1 MPLTIGNLL
10 GPYEII
16 EPIGAGGMGEV
27 YKARDTRLDR
37 IVAIKISNERFTE
50 RFELE
55 ARAVAALNH
64 PNICTLHD
72 VGPNYLVMEYIEGES
87 PKGPM
92 PLDEALRI
100 ARQIADALEAAHER
114 GITHRDLKPANVK
127 IKPDGTVK
135 VLDFGLAKLA
145 ATTSGSGER
154 SPTFTIGMTEAGMI
168 LGTASYMAPEQARGK
183 ATDKRADIFA
193 FGVVLHE
200 MITGKRLFGGEDA
213 GEMLA
218 KVIRDEPD
226 LSDAPSSVQRLLA
239 ECLQKDPRKR
249 LRDIGDVWRLLDG
262 APAADGASAVVNGAP
277 GPGESRRD
285 KWLWPGL
292 AALLL
297 VSTGALAFVHFRE
310 KQPVL
315 APMRFEILPPPK
327 TSLDTFA
334 LSPDGRKLVID
345 ARGADGRSS
354 LWIRPMDSL
363 QARELPGTEGA
374 TPDPAWSPDSQ
385 YIAFASGGSLKKI
398 DIAGGP
404 PQTLAPVVYPA
415 AGISWSRQ
423 DVILFGSKGVI
434 NRVAAS
440 GGETAPLTVL
450 NSQRGE
456 VAQILP
462 SFLPDGKHFL
472 YYEVVAAKDSSGVFL
487 GSLDAKPAE
496 QGQKLLIASPAA
508 AKYVASSAGGAGRG
522 AGSLF
527 FLRGEALMTEPFDA
541 GRLELTGRAVQL
553 ADRVSTNTFGGLFSI
568 SNNGLLAY
576 AATGGDKRQLTW
588 FDREGKVLGHAGEP
602 TGRDELELSPDG
614 TRMAEGRVDERGTW
628 GVWMLDLARGVN
640 TRLSFEAG
648 GGSAIW
654 SPDGSQIVY
663 APAGGQS
670 TDLYRKPANG
680 AGQGEVILHSDG
692 IKTPDD
698 WSRDGRFII
707 YMQRE
712 KNASTDLWV
721 LPLQGDRKPVPYLVT
736 PFNEGQAKFSPDGR
750 WVVYTSNESGV
761 KEVYVQPFPVS
772 SGGKWAVSNGGGSQP
787 RWSRDGKEL
796 FYFAPDSTLMDVGV
810 TTTVGTFQPGVPK
823 PLFRAAILGGTGGGP
838 GVAWRW
844 DISPDGKRFLMDTSL
859 EEAMAVPVT
868 VVLNWQSTIK

>member
-10 GPYEII
+10 GPYEIL

-50 RFELE
+50 RFEQE

-100 ARQIADALEAAHER
+100 GRQIADALEAAHEK

-127 IKPDGTVK
+127 VKPDGTVK

-145 ATTSGSGER
+145 AVSSGSGER

-200 MITGKRLFGGEDA
+200 LITGKRLFGGEDA

-226 LSDAPSSVQRLLA
+226 LSDAPSSVQRLLS

-249 LRDIGDVWRLLDG
+249 LRDIGDVWRLLEG
-262 APAADGASAVVNGAP
+262 APAVAANSEP
-277 GPGESRRD
+277 TPPTR
-285 KWLWPGL
+285 KTTWLWPGV

-297 VSTGALAFVHFRE
+297 LSLGSLGFVHFRE
-310 KQPVL
+310 KPPVV
-315 APMRFEILPPPK
+315 APMRFEISPPAK
-327 TSLDTFA
+327 TTINTFV
-334 LSPDGRKLVID
+334 LSPDGRKLIID

-374 TPDPAWSPDSQ
+374 NPDPEWSPDSQ
-385 YIAFASGGSLKKI
+385 YVAFSSTGNLKKI

-404 PQTLAPVVYPA
+404 PQTLAPIAYPA

-440 GGETAPLTVL
+440 GGDSSPITVL

-462 SFLPDGKHFL
+462 FFLPDGKHFL
-472 YYEVVAAKDSSGVFL
+472 YYQVVPTAKDNSGVFL

-496 QGQKLLIASPAA
+496 QGQKRLIDSPAG
-508 AKYVASSAGGAGRG
+508 AKYVASSGGGP
-522 AGSLF
+522 GSLF
-527 FLRGEALMTEPFDA
+527 FLRGEALMTQPFDA
-541 GRLELTGRAVQL
+541 SRLELTGRAVQL
-553 ADRVSTNTFGGLFSI
+553 ADRVSTNTFGGLFSV

-588 FDREGKVLGHAGEP
+588 FDREGKILGHAGEP
-602 TGRDELELSPDG
+602 TGRDEMELSPDG
-614 TRMAEGRVDERGTW
+614 MRVVEGREDGKGTW
-628 GVWMLDLARGVN
+628 GVWMLDLERGVN

-654 SPDGSQIVY
+654 SPDGSEIIY

-670 TDLYRKPANG
+670 ADLYRKPANG
-680 AGQGEVILHSDG
+680 AGQGEVILHSEG
-692 IKTPDD
+692 VKTPDD
-698 WSRDGRFII
+698 WSRDGRFVI
-707 YMQRE
+707 YMQRN
-712 KNASTDLWV
+712 KAGTDLWV
-721 LPLQGDRKPVPYLVT
+721 LPLEGDRKPVPYLVT
-736 PFNEGQAKFSPDGR
+736 QFNEGQAKFSPDGH
-750 WVVYTSNESGV
+750 WVVYTSNESGT

-772 SGGKWAVSNGGGSQP
+772 SGGKWVVSNGGGSQP

-796 FYFAPDSTLMDVGV
+796 FYFSPDSMLMEVSV
-810 TTTVGTFQPGVPK
+810 TATGGTFQPGVPK

-844 DISPDGKRFLMDTSL
+844 DISQDGKRFLMDTAL
-859 EEAMAVPVT
+859 EEATAAPVT
-868 VVLNWQSTIK
+868 VVLNWQNAVK

>member
-1 MPLTIGNLL
+1 MSLSAGERL
-10 GPYEII
+10 GPYEIL

-37 IVAIKISNERFTE
+37 MVAIKISNERFTE

-72 VGPNYLVMEYIEGES
+72 VGPNYLVMEFIEGES

-114 GITHRDLKPANVK
+114 GITHRDLKPANIK

-168 LGTASYMAPEQARGK
+168 VGTASYMAPEQARGK

-226 LSDAPSSVQRLLA
+226 LSDAPPSVQRLLA

-262 APAADGASAVVNGAP
+262 VPAPDSAPAVAIGAAAAGGSP
-277 GPGESRRD
+277 RE

-297 VSTGALAFVHFRE
+297 LSTAALAFVHFRE
-310 KQPVL
+310 RPPVL
-315 APMRFEILPPPK
+315 VPMRFEIFPPPK
-327 TSLDTFA
+327 TTLNTFS
-334 LSPDGRKLVID
+334 LSPDGRKLVFN
-345 ARGADGRSS
+345 ARGTDGRST
-354 LWIRPMDSL
+354 LWIRLMDSL

-374 TPDPAWSPDSQ
+374 NPDPAWSPDSQ
-385 YIAFASGGSLKKI
+385 YVAFVSGGALKKI
-398 DIAGGP
+398 DIAGGS
-404 PQTLAPVVYPA
+404 PQTLAPTAQPA
-415 AGISWSRQ
+415 LGISWSLQ
-423 DVILFGSKGVI
+423 DVILYGSKGVI

-440 GGETAPLTVL
+440 GGETSPITVL
-450 NSQRGE
+450 NTQRDE
-456 VAQILP
+456 VAHILP
-462 SFLPDGKHFL
+462 VFLPDGKHFL
-472 YYEVVAAKDSSGVFL
+472 YYKVVAGKDGSGVYV
-487 GSLDAKPAE
+487 GSLDVKPAE
-496 QGQKLLIASPAA
+496 EGQKRLIASEAA
-508 AKYVASSAGGAGRG
+508 AKYVASSGGGP
-522 AGSLF
+522 GSLF
-527 FLRGEALMTEPFDA
+527 FLRGEALMTQPFDA
-541 GRLELTGRAVQL
+541 SRLELTGRSVQM
-553 ADRVSTNTFGGLFSI
+553 ADRVSTNSFGALFSV

-588 FDREGKVLGHAGEP
+588 YDREGKVLGHVGEL
-602 TGRDELELSPDG
+602 TGRDELALSPDG
-614 TRMAEGRVDERGTW
+614 TRVAEGRVDDRGTW

-648 GGSAIW
+648 GGSATW
-654 SPDGSQIVY
+654 SPDGTQIVF
-663 APAGGQS
+663 APGGGAS
-670 TDLYRKPANG
+670 AELYRKPANG

-707 YMQRE
+707 FAQQG
-712 KNASTDLWV
+712 KNTGSDLWV
-721 LPLQGDRKPVPYLVT
+721 LPLEGDRKPVPYLVT
-736 PFNEGQAKFSPDGR
+736 PFNEAQAQFSPDGR
-750 WVVYTSNESGV
+750 WVVYTSNESGT

-772 SGGKWAVSNGGGSQP
+772 TGGKWVVSNGGGSQP

-796 FYFAPDSTLMDVGV
+796 LYFAPDSMLMDVSV
-810 TTTVGTFQPGVPK
+810 TTTGGTFQPSAPK
-823 PLFRAAILGGTGGGP
+823 PLFRAAILGGTGAGP
-838 GVAWRW
+838 GMAWRW
-844 DISPDGKRFLMDTSL
+844 DITPDGKRFLIDTAL
-859 EEAMAVPVT
+859 EEVTASPVT
-868 VVLNWQSTIK
+868 VVLNWQSALK

>member
-1 MPLTIGNLL
+1 
-10 GPYEII
+10 
-16 EPIGAGGMGEV
+16 MGEV

-50 RFELE
+50 RFEQE

-87 PKGPM
+87 PQGPM

-100 ARQIADALEAAHER
+100 ARQIADALEAAHEK
-114 GITHRDLKPANVK
+114 GITHRDLKPANIK

-145 ATTSGSGER
+145 AVSSGSGER

-200 MITGKRLFGGEDA
+200 LITGKRLFGGEDA

-226 LSDAPSSVQRLLA
+226 LSDAPHSVQRLLS

-262 APAADGASAVVNGAP
+262 VSAANFTAKTASATEAKRSGV
-277 GPGESRRD
+277 E
-285 KWLWPGL
+285 KWLWPAVAGV
-292 AALLL
+292 LLL
-297 VSTGALAFVHFRE
+297 STGALGFVHFRE
-310 KQPVL
+310 KPPV
-315 APMRFEILPPPK
+315 AAAMRFEILPPPK
-327 TSLDTFA
+327 TTLNSFA
-334 LSPDGRKLVID
+334 LSPDGRKMIIN
-345 ARGADGRSS
+345 ARGPDGRSS

-374 TPDPAWSPDSQ
+374 GPDPEWSPDSQ
-385 YIAFASGGSLKKI
+385 YVAFSSAGSLKKI

-404 PQTLAPVVYPA
+404 PQTLAPVVAPA

-423 DVILFGSKGVI
+423 DVILYGSKGVI

-440 GGETAPLTVL
+440 GGETYPVTVL
-450 NSQRGE
+450 NRQRVELAHGF
-456 VAQILP
+456 P
-462 SFLPDGKHFL
+462 FFLPDGKHFL
-472 YYEVVAAKDSSGVFL
+472 YYEVMSTKESTGVYI

-496 QGQKLLIASPAA
+496 QGQKLLIAGTAA
-508 AKYVASSAGGAGRG
+508 AKYVASTGGGLG
-522 AGSLF
+522 WLF
-527 FLRGEALMTEPFDA
+527 FLRGEALMTQPFDA

-553 ADRVSTNTFGGLFSI
+553 ADRANTDNAGGLFSV

-588 FDREGKVLGHAGEP
+588 YDREGKVLGHAGEP
-602 TGRDELELSPDG
+602 TGRDELALSPDG
-614 TRMAEGRVDERGTW
+614 TRVAEGRVDEHGTW
-628 GVWMLDLARGVN
+628 GVWMLDLERGVN
-640 TRLSFEAG
+640 TRLSFDAG
-648 GGSAIW
+648 GGSATW
-654 SPDGSQIVY
+654 SPDGTQIVY
-663 APAGGQS
+663 APGGGLS
-670 TDLYRKPANG
+670 ADLYRKPANG
-680 AGQGEVILHSDG
+680 AGQGDVLLHSEA

-712 KNASTDLWV
+712 KNAGTSLWV

-736 PFNEGQAKFSPDGR
+736 QFNEGQAQFSPDGH
-750 WVVYTSNESGV
+750 WVVYTSNESGT
-761 KEVYVQPFPVS
+761 KEVYVQPFPVP
-772 SGGKWAVSNGGGSQP
+772 SGGKWVVSNGGGSQP

-796 FYFAPDSTLMDVGV
+796 FYFAPDRMLMQVSV
-810 TTTVGTFQPGVPK
+810 TATGGTFQPGVPK
-823 PLFRAAILGGTGGGP
+823 PLFRAAILGGTGAAP
-838 GVAWRW
+838 GMAWRW
-844 DISPDGKRFLMDTSL
+844 DISPDGKRFLMDTAL
-859 EEAMAVPVT
+859 EESTATPVT
-868 VVLNWQSTIK
+868 VVLNWQSAVK

>member
-1 MPLTIGNLL
+1 MTLSAGNLL
-10 GPYEII
+10 GPYEIL

-92 PLDEALRI
+92 SLDEALRI

-114 GITHRDLKPANVK
+114 GITHRDLKPANIK

-145 ATTSGSGER
+145 ATSSGSGER

-226 LSDAPSSVQRLLA
+226 LSDAPPSVHRLLV

-249 LRDIGDVWRLLDG
+249 LRDIGDVWRLLEG
-262 APAADGASAVVNGAP
+262 APAAVASGALEPAP
-277 GPGESRRD
+277 PR
-285 KWLWPGL
+285 KAQWLWP
-292 AALLL
+292 AAAAVLLL
-297 VSTGALAFVHFRE
+297 STGALAFVHFRE
-310 KQPVL
+310 KPPV
-315 APMRFEILPPPK
+315 AVPVRFEILPPPK
-327 TSLDTFA
+327 TTLNTFSI
-334 LSPDGRKLVID
+334 SPDGRKLVFD
-345 ARGADGRSS
+345 ARGADGRNS
-354 LWIRPMDSL
+354 LWLRQMDSL
-363 QARELPGTEGA
+363 QLRELPGTEGVNLGA
-374 TPDPAWSPDSQ
+374 AWSPDSQ
-385 YIAFASGGSLKKI
+385 SVAFMAAGNLKKL
-398 DIAGGP
+398 DIAGGS
-404 PQTLAPVVYPA
+404 PQNLATYTNPA

-423 DVILFGSKGVI
+423 DVILFGSAGVI
-434 NRVAAS
+434 NRVSAS
-440 GGETAPLTVL
+440 GGEASPVTAVD
-450 NSQRGE
+450 SKQGD
-456 VAQILP
+456 VAQIYP
-462 SFLPDGKHFL
+462 FFLPDGKDFL
-472 YYEVVAAKDSSGVFL
+472 YYRVMSSKDSSGVYT

-496 QGQKLLIASPAA
+496 QGQKRLFVSGAGAV
-508 AKYVASSAGGAGRG
+508 YVAPSAGSGASGG
-522 AGSLF
+522 YLF
-527 FLRGEALMTEPFDA
+527 FLRGEALMAQPFDV
-541 GRLELTGRAVQL
+541 GRLELTGRAVQV

-568 SNNGLLAY
+568 SSNGVLAH
-576 AATGGDKRQLTW
+576 AATGGEKRQLTW
-588 FDREGKVLGHAGEP
+588 YDREGKVVGHTGESA
-602 TGRDELELSPDG
+602 TRDELELSPDG
-614 TRMAEGRVDERGTW
+614 TQVAEGRMDDRGTW
-628 GVWMLDLARGVN
+628 VVWMLDLARGTN

-648 GGSAIW
+648 GGSATW
-654 SPDGSQIVY
+654 SPDGTQIVS
-663 APAGGQS
+663 APGGGQS
-670 TDLYRKPANG
+670 ADLYRKPANG
-680 AGQGEVILHSDG
+680 AGQGEVLFHSDE

-707 YMQRE
+707 FMQRE
-712 KNASTDLWV
+712 KNAGTDLWV
-721 LPLQGDRKPVPYLVT
+721 LPMEGDRKPVPYMMT
-736 PFNEGQAKFSPDGR
+736 PFNEAQAKFSPDGH
-750 WVVYTSNESGV
+750 WVVYTSNESG
-761 KEVYVQPFPVS
+761 KREVYVQPFPVAT
-772 SGGKWAVSNGGGSQP
+772 GGKWPVSNGGGSQP

-796 FYFAPDSTLMDVGV
+796 FYFAPDSTLMAVSV
-810 TTTVGTFQPGVPK
+810 TTTGGTFQPGVPK
-823 PLFRAAILGGTGGGP
+823 ALFRAPILGGAGGGA
-838 GVAWRW
+838 GGAWRW
-844 DISPDGKRFLMDTSL
+844 DISPDGKRFLINTALD
-859 EEAMAVPVT
+859 EATASPVT
-868 VVLNWQSTIK
+868 IVLNWQSAVK

>member
-1 MPLTIGNLL
+1 MALTIGNLL
-10 GPYEII
+10 GPYEIL

-50 RFELE
+50 RFEQE

-72 VGPNYLVMEYIEGES
+72 VGPNYLVMEYIEGDS
-87 PKGPM
+87 PQGPM

-114 GITHRDLKPANVK
+114 GITHRDLKPANIK
-127 IKPDGTVK
+127 IKPDGSVK

-200 MITGKRLFGGEDA
+200 LITGKRLFGGEDA

-226 LSDAPSSVQRLLA
+226 LSDAPSSVQRLLS

-262 APAADGASAVVNGAP
+262 DSAARFIAPASAIEAKRAG
-277 GPGESRRD
+277 GE
-285 KWLWPGL
+285 KWLWPAL
-292 AALLL
+292 AAVLLL
-297 VSTGALAFVHFRE
+297 GLGWLSLVHFRE
-310 KQPVL
+310 KPPATAPV
-315 APMRFEILPPPK
+315 RFEIPPPPK
-327 TSLDTFA
+327 TTISTFA
-334 LSPDGRKLVID
+334 LSPDGRKLIFD

-374 TPDPAWSPDSQ
+374 TPDPEWSPDSQ
-385 YIAFASGGSLKKI
+385 YVAFSSGGNLKKI
-398 DIAGGP
+398 DITGGP
-404 PQTLAPVVYPA
+404 PQTLAPIAFPA

-440 GGETAPLTVL
+440 GGDSSPLTSL
-450 NSQRGE
+450 NSKRGE

-462 SFLPDGKHFL
+462 FFLPDGKHFL
-472 YYEVVAAKDSSGVFL
+472 YYEVAAEKDDSGIFI
-487 GSLDAKPAE
+487 GSVDAKPAE
-496 QGQKLLIASPAA
+496 QGQQRFIASPAA
-508 AKYVASSAGGAGRG
+508 AKYVASSGGGP
-522 AGSLF
+522 GSLF
-527 FLRGEALMTEPFDA
+527 FLRGEALMTQPFDV
-541 GRLELTGRAVQL
+541 GHLKLTGRAIQL
-553 ADRVSTNTFGGLFSI
+553 ADRVSTNTFGGLFSV

-588 FDREGKVLGHAGEP
+588 FDREGKILGRAGEP
-602 TGRDELELSPDG
+602 MARDELELSPDG
-614 TRMAEGRVDERGTW
+614 ARVAEGRADERGTW
-628 GVWMLDLARGVN
+628 GVWMLDLERGVN
-640 TRLSFEAG
+640 TRLSFDAG

-654 SPDGSQIVY
+654 SPDGSEIIY
-663 APAGGQS
+663 APGGGQS
-670 TDLYRKPANG
+670 ADLYRKPANG
-680 AGQGEVILHSDG
+680 AGQGEVILHSEG

-698 WSRDGRFII
+698 WSRDGRFIM

-712 KNASTDLWV
+712 KNASTGLWV
-721 LPLQGDRKPVPYLVT
+721 LPLQGERKPTPYLVT
-736 PFNEGQAKFSPDGR
+736 AFNEGQAKFSPDGH
-750 WVVYTSNESGV
+750 WVAYTSNESGV

-772 SGGKWAVSNGGGSQP
+772 SGGKWVVSNGGGSQP
-787 RWSRDGKEL
+787 RWSRDGKEI
-796 FYFAPDSTLMDVGV
+796 FYFAPDSMLMEVSATSTG
-810 TTTVGTFQPGVPK
+810 GTFQPSVPK
-823 PLFRAAILGGTGGGP
+823 PLFRAVILGGTGGGP

-844 DISPDGKRFLMDTSL
+844 DISPDGKRFLMNTAL
-859 EEAMAVPVT
+859 EETTAAPVT
-868 VVLNWQSTIK
+868 VVLNWQSAAR

>member
-1 MPLTIGNLL
+1 MPLSIGNLL
-10 GPYEII
+10 GPYEIL

-100 ARQIADALEAAHER
+100 ARQIAEAREAAHER
-114 GITHRDLKPANVK
+114 GITHRDLKPANIK

-135 VLDFGLAKLA
+135 VLDFGLAKVA

-200 MITGKRLFGGEDA
+200 MITGHRLFGGEDA

-226 LSDAPSSVQRLLA
+226 LSDAPPSVQRLLT

-249 LRDIGDVWRLLDG
+249 LRDIGDVWRLLEG
-262 APAADGASAVVNGAP
+262 APAAVANGAP
-277 GPGESRRD
+277 TSPPQRQTQ
-285 KWLWPGL
+285 WLWPGV

-297 VSTGALAFVHFRE
+297 LSTGVLGFVHFQE
-310 KQPVL
+310 KPPAA

-327 TSLDTFA
+327 TTLNTFA
-334 LSPDGRKLVID
+334 LSPDGRKMIIN

-374 TPDPAWSPDSQ
+374 ITAPEWSPDSQ
-385 YIAFASGGSLKKI
+385 SVAFSSGGSLKKI

-404 PQTLAPVVYPA
+404 PQTLAPVVSPA

-423 DVILFGSKGVI
+423 DVILYGSKGVI

-440 GGETAPLTVL
+440 GGETSPVTVL
-450 NSQRGE
+450 NPQRE
-456 VAQILP
+456 ELAHALP
-462 SFLPDGKHFL
+462 FFLPDGKHFL
-472 YYEVVAAKDSSGVFL
+472 YYEVVSPRENNGVFL

-496 QGQKLLIASPAA
+496 QGQKRLIASPAA
-508 AKYVASSAGGAGRG
+508 AKYIASSGGGPG
-522 AGSLF
+522 WLF
-527 FLRGEALMTEPFDA
+527 FLLGEALMTQPFDA
-541 GRLELTGRAVQL
+541 GRLELTGRPVQL
-553 ADRVSTNTFGGLFSI
+553 ADRVSTNTYGGLYSV

-588 FDREGKVLGHAGEP
+588 FDREGKILGHAGEP
-602 TGRDELELSPDG
+602 TGRDELALSPDG
-614 TRMAEGRVDERGTW
+614 TRVAEGRTDERGTW
-628 GVWMLDLARGVN
+628 GVWMLDLERGVN
-640 TRLSFEAG
+640 TRLSFDAG
-648 GGSAIW
+648 GGSATW
-654 SPDGSQIVY
+654 SPDGSEIIY
-663 APAGGQS
+663 APSGGLS
-670 TDLYRKPANG
+670 ADLYRKPANG
-680 AGQGEVILHSDG
+680 AGQGEVILHSEG

-712 KNASTDLWV
+712 KNAGTGLWV
-721 LPLQGDRKPVPYLVT
+721 LPLQGDRKPTPYLVT
-736 PFNEGQAKFSPDGR
+736 AFNEAQAQFSPDGH
-750 WVVYTSNESGV
+750 WVVYTSNESGT

-772 SGGKWAVSNGGGSQP
+772 SGGKWVVSNGGGSQP

-796 FYFAPDSTLMDVGV
+796 FYFAPDSMLMEVSV
-810 TTTVGTFQPGVPK
+810 ATTGGTFQPGVPK
-823 PLFRAAILGGTGGGP
+823 PLFRAAILGGTGSAAST
-838 GVAWRW
+838 AWRW
-844 DISPDGKRFLMDTSL
+844 DISPDGKRFLMDTAL
-859 EEAMAVPVT
+859 EEATASPVT
-868 VVLNWQSTIK
+868 VVLNWQSAIK

>member
-114 GITHRDLKPANVK
+114 GITHRDLKPANIK

-135 VLDFGLAKLA
+135 VLDFGLAKVA
-145 ATTSGSGER
+145 ATTSGSNER

-226 LSDAPSSVQRLLA
+226 LSDAPHSVQRLLV

-249 LRDIGDVWRLLDG
+249 LRDIGDVWRLLEG
-262 APAADGASAVVNGAP
+262 APAEVASGAAALP
-277 GPGESRRD
+277 PPR
-285 KWLWPGL
+285 KTQWLWPAV
-292 AALLL
+292 AAVLLL
-297 VSTGALAFVHFRE
+297 STGALALVHFRE
-310 KQPVL
+310 KPPVA
-315 APMRFEILPPPK
+315 APMRFEILPPAK
-327 TSLDTFA
+327 TTINTFA
-334 LSPDGRKLVID
+334 LSPDGRKLILD

-354 LWIRPMDSL
+354 LWIRLMDSL

-374 TPDPAWSPDSQ
+374 TPDPEWSPDSQ
-385 YIAFASGGSLKKI
+385 YVAFSSGGNLKKI

-440 GGETAPLTVL
+440 GGDSSPITVL
-450 NSQRGE
+450 NAQRGE

-462 SFLPDGKHFL
+462 FFLPDGKHFL
-472 YYEVVAAKDSSGVFL
+472 YYEVVAVRDSSGVLL
-487 GSLDAKPAE
+487 GSLDAKPEE
-496 QGQKLLIASPAA
+496 QGQKRLIASPAA
-508 AKYVASSAGGAGRG
+508 AKYVASSAGGPGW
-522 AGSLF
+522 LF
-527 FLRGEALMTEPFDA
+527 FLRGEALMTQPFDA
-541 GRLELTGRAVQL
+541 GHLELTGRAVQL
-553 ADRVSTNTFGGLFSI
+553 ADRVSTNTFGGLFSV
-568 SNNGLLAY
+568 SNNGLLGY

-588 FDREGKVLGHAGEP
+588 FDREGKILGHAGEP
-602 TGRDELELSPDG
+602 TGRDELELSPDA
-614 TRMAEGRVDERGTW
+614 TRVVEGRADEKGTW
-628 GVWMLDLARGVN
+628 GVWMLDLERGVN

-654 SPDGSQIVY
+654 SPDGSEIVY
-663 APAGGQS
+663 APSGGQS
-670 TDLYRKPANG
+670 ADLYRKPANG
-680 AGQGEVILHSDG
+680 AGQGEVILHSEG
-692 IKTPDD
+692 VKTPDD

-707 YMQRE
+707 YMQRK
-712 KNASTDLWV
+712 KNAGTDLWV

-736 PFNEGQAKFSPDGR
+736 AFNEGQAKFSPDGH
-750 WVVYTSNESGV
+750 WVVYTSNESGT

-772 SGGKWAVSNGGGSQP
+772 SGGKWVVSNGGGSQP

-796 FYFAPDSTLMDVGV
+796 FYFAPDSTLMEVSV
-810 TTTVGTFQPGVPK
+810 TTTGATFQPGVPK

-844 DISPDGKRFLMDTSL
+844 DITGDGKRFLMDTSL
-859 EEAMAVPVT
+859 EEATAAPVT
-868 VVLNWQSTIK
+868 VVLNWQSAVK

>member
-1 MPLTIGNLL
+1 MPLSIGNLL
-10 GPYEII
+10 GPYEIL

-92 PLDEALRI
+92 PLEEALRI

-114 GITHRDLKPANVK
+114 GITHRDLKPANIK

-135 VLDFGLAKLA
+135 VLDFGLAKVA

-226 LSDAPSSVQRLLA
+226 LSDAPSSVQRLLS

-249 LRDIGDVWRLLDG
+249 LRDIGDVWRLLEG
-262 APAADGASAVVNGAP
+262 APAEVASGAAALP
-277 GPGESRRD
+277 PPRETQ
-285 KWLWPGL
+285 WLWPAV
-292 AALLL
+292 AAVLL
-297 VSTGALAFVHFRE
+297 VGIGVLSFVHFRE
-310 KQPVL
+310 KPPVV
-315 APMRFEILPPPK
+315 APMRFEILPTPK
-327 TSLDTFA
+327 TTLNTFA
-334 LSPDGRKLVID
+334 LSPDGRKMIIN

-363 QARELPGTEGA
+363 QARELPGTEGV
-374 TPDPAWSPDSQ
+374 SPDSGWSADSQ
-385 YIAFASGGSLKKI
+385 FVAFFSGGSLKKI

-404 PQTLAPVVYPA
+404 PQTLAPVVSPA

-440 GGETAPLTVL
+440 GGDSTPITVL

-456 VAQILP
+456 LAHALP
-462 SFLPDGKHFL
+462 FFLPDGKHFL
-472 YYEVVAAKDSSGVFL
+472 YYRRGLPDITGIYI

-496 QGQKLLIASPAA
+496 QSRERI
-508 AKYVASSAGGAGRG
+508 
-522 AGSLF
+522 
-527 FLRGEALMTEPFDA
+527 
-541 GRLELTGRAVQL
+541 LE
-553 ADRVSTNTFGGLFSI
+553 NTFGLIYFAEGNLFFVREGTLMAQPFDQGRLKLRGDPVPVAEHVGTAINSAMF
-568 SNNGLLAY
+568 SVSPTGVLAY
-576 AATGGDKRQLTW
+576 RSGVAGSAGSQATW
-588 FDREGKVLGHAGEP
+588 FDR
-602 TGRDELELSPDG
+602 
-614 TRMAEGRVDERGTW
+614 
-628 GVWMLDLARGVN
+628 
-640 TRLSFEAG
+640 
-648 GGSAIW
+648 
-654 SPDGSQIVY
+654 Q
-663 APAGGQS
+663 
-670 TDLYRKPANG
+670 
-680 AGQGEVILHSDG
+680 
-692 IKTPDD
+692 
-698 WSRDGRFII
+698 
-707 YMQRE
+707 
-712 KNASTDLWV
+712 
-721 LPLQGDRKPVPYLVT
+721 
-736 PFNEGQAKFSPDGR
+736 GR
-750 WVVYTSNESGV
+750 WQERSANPARTTLSSFRPTAHALLSG
-761 KEVYVQPFPVS
+761 
-772 SGGKWAVSNGGGSQP
+772 AVSCRIG
-787 RWSRDGKEL
+787 
-796 FYFAPDSTLMDVGV
+796 
-810 TTTVGTFQPGVPK
+810 
-823 PLFRAAILGGTGGGP
+823 AIFGY
-838 GVAWRW
+838 
-844 DISPDGKRFLMDTSL
+844 
-859 EEAMAVPVT
+859 
-868 VVLNWQSTIK
+868 